1 MPTIVGIPA
10 GKMIRTSSSEAADN
24 LGLVRLTESYA
35 FATSEIAT
43 FRARLKNM
51 SIHKDVM
58 AFVYP
63 TPTTLY
69 TLVTIESSDISEGA
83 GGIATASVNY
93 TGILVTASSANIY
106 NTPLNTSWLPPA
118 IQRLQ
123 PFNSSPNPV
132 QVLVDFIYYSPLPN
146 PEQVLIQSF
155 GSGAALPPT
164 INGTSLYQSL
174 AQPYIEE
181 RGSQLSDRGNR
192 GIPREGSTPQPSSYS
207 QFQYFGMRCVAH
219 FSEKIGLFFK
229 VTNTYQDCSAYSSGI
244 GGTALQIQGLYPANF
259 GR

>member
-10 GKMIRTSSSEAADN
+10 GKMIRTSSGEAANN
-24 LGLVRLTESYA
+24 LGLVRLTENYA

-43 FRARLKNM
+43 FRLSLKNM

-63 TPTTLY
+63 TPTILY
-69 TLVTIESSDISEGA
+69 PLVTIESSDITEGA
-83 GGIATASVNY
+83 GGITTASVNY
-93 TGILVTASSANIY
+93 TGILVTASSANLY
-106 NTPLNTSWLPPA
+106 NTPFNTSWLPPA

-123 PFNSSPNPV
+123 PFASNPNPV
-132 QVLVDFIYYSPLPN
+132 QVIVDFIYYSPLPN

-155 GSGAALPPT
+155 GSGAALPPS

-174 AQPYIEE
+174 AQPYTEE
-181 RGSQLSDRGNR
+181 RGSRLSSVG
-192 GIPREGSTPQPSSYS
+192 GITRQGATQAPATYS
-207 QFQYFGMRCVAH
+207 RFEYYGMRCVAH

-229 VTNTYQDCSAYSSGI
+229 VTNTYQDCSLFSSGA
-244 GGTALQIQGLYPANF
+244 GVGQVQGLVPSIF
-259 GR
+259 QK

>member
-1 MPTIVGIPA
+1 MPTIVGIPT
-10 GKMIRTSSSEAADN
+10 GKMNRTSSGEAADN
-24 LGLVRLTESYA
+24 LGLVRLTENYA

-93 TGILVTASSANIY
+93 TGILVTASSANLY

-123 PFNSSPNPV
+123 PFASAPNPV
-132 QVLVDFIYYSPLPN
+132 QVIVDFIYYSPLPN

-174 AQPYIEE
+174 SQPYMQDS
-181 RGSQLSDRGNR
+181 RSRLPFSN
-192 GIPREGSTPQPSSYS
+192 IPRQGATQEPSIYS
-207 QFQYFGMRCVAH
+207 RFEYYGMRCVAH

-229 VTNTYQDCSAYSSGI
+229 VTNTYQDCSLYVDSG
-244 GGTALQIQGLYPANF
+244 GGAAQVQGLVPSIF
-259 GR
+259 QK

>member
-1 MPTIVGIPA
+1 MANIVGIPT
-10 GKMIRTSSSEAADN
+10 GKMIRTSSGEAANN
-24 LGLVRLTESYA
+24 LGLVRLTENYA
-35 FATSEIAT
+35 FATSDIAT

-63 TPTTLY
+63 TPTILY
-69 TLVTIESSDISEGA
+69 PLVTIESSDITEGA
-83 GGIATASVNY
+83 GGITTASVNY
-93 TGILVTASSANIY
+93 TGILVTTSSSNIY

-123 PFNSSPNPV
+123 PFASTPNPV
-132 QVLVDFIYYSPLPN
+132 QVIVDFIYYSPLPN

-155 GSGAALPPT
+155 GSGAALPSS

-174 AQPYIEE
+174 AQPYTEE
-181 RGSQLSDRGNR
+181 RGSQLNSG
-192 GIPREGSTPQPSSYS
+192 GITRQGATQAPATYS
-207 QFQYFGMRCVAH
+207 RFEYYGMRCVAH

-229 VTNTYQDCSAYSSGI
+229 VTNTYQDCSSYLSSG
-244 GGTALQIQGLYPANF
+244 GGVAQVQGLVPSIF
-259 GR
+259 QK

>member
-1 MPTIVGIPA
+1 MPTILGIPA
-10 GKMIRTSSSEAADN
+10 GKMIRTSSIEAADN
-24 LGLVRLTESYA
+24 LGLVRLSENYA

-63 TPTTLY
+63 TPTILY
-69 TLVTIESSDISEGA
+69 PLVTIESSDITEGL

-93 TGILVTASSANIY
+93 TGILVTASSANLY

-123 PFNSSPNPV
+123 PFASSPNPV
-132 QVLVDFIYYSPLPN
+132 QVIVDFIYYSPLPN
-146 PEQVLIQSF
+146 PEQTLIQSF
-155 GSGAALPPT
+155 GSGAPLPRT
-164 INGTSLYQSL
+164 INGASLYQSL
-174 AQPYIEE
+174 ASPYIEE
-181 RGSQLSDRGNR
+181 QGASRRVEILRQGAISAPAAYRS
-192 GIPREGSTPQPSSYS
+192 
-207 QFQYFGMRCVAH
+207 FQYFGMLCVSH

-229 VTNTYQDCSAYSSGI
+229 VTNTYQDCSAYSV
-244 GGTALQIQGLYPANF
+244 GTGASQIQGLYPANF

>member
-1 MPTIVGIPA
+1 MPTLIGIPS

-24 LGLVRLTESYA
+24 LGLVRLTENYA

-93 TGILVTASSANIY
+93 TGILVTASSANLY

-123 PFNSSPNPV
+123 PFASSPNPV

-146 PEQVLIQSF
+146 PEQILIQSF
-155 GSGAALPPT
+155 GFGAPLPPT

-174 AQPYIEE
+174 ALPYTEE
-181 RGSQLSDRGNR
+181 SGASRRVEIL
-192 GIPREGSTPQPSSYS
+192 REGAKSAPQSYS
-207 QFQYFGMRCVAH
+207 KFEYYGMRCVAH

-229 VTNTYQDCSAYSSGI
+229 VTNTYQDCSAYSGAGVFQVS
-244 GGTALQIQGLYPANF
+244 GLYPPNF

>member
-1 MPTIVGIPA
+1 MTNIIGIPA
-10 GKMIRTSSSEAADN
+10 GKMIRTSSSEAVDN
-24 LGLVRLTESYA
+24 LGLVRLTENYA

-43 FRARLKNM
+43 FRARLKNL

-63 TPTTLY
+63 TPTILY
-69 TLVTIESSDISEGA
+69 PLVTIESSDITEGA
-83 GGIATASVNY
+83 GGITTASINY
-93 TGILVTASSANIY
+93 TGILVTASSANLY

-123 PFNSSPNPV
+123 PLASYPNPV
-132 QVLVDFIYYSPLPN
+132 QVIVDFIYYSPLPN
-146 PEQVLIQSF
+146 PEQILIQSF

-174 AQPYIEE
+174 AAPYKEE
-181 RGSQLSDRGNR
+181 QDRNR
-192 GIPREGSTPQPSSYS
+192 GDDYIYREGSVRPPNSYTR
-207 QFQYFGMRCVAH
+207 FEYYGMRCVAH

-229 VTNTYQDCSAYSSGI
+229 VTNTYQDCSLYSGD
-244 GGTALQIQGLYPANF
+244 GVTQVQGLYPASF

>member
-1 MPTIVGIPA
+1 MPTIIGIPA

-63 TPTTLY
+63 TPTILY
-69 TLVTIESSDISEGA
+69 PLVTIESSDITEGF

-93 TGILVTASSANIY
+93 TGILVTASSANLY

-123 PFNSSPNPV
+123 PLASSPNPV
-132 QVLVDFIYYSPLPN
+132 QVIVDFIYYSPLPN

-174 AQPYIEE
+174 ASPYKEE
-181 RGSQLSDRGNR
+181 RDLNRTSDLL
-192 GIPREGSTPQPSSYS
+192 ILREGAVLPPNLYTTFEY
-207 QFQYFGMRCVAH
+207 YGMRCVAH

-229 VTNTYQDCSAYSSGI
+229 VTNTYQDSSKYSSGEGVAQVKGVI
-244 GGTALQIQGLYPANF
+244 PSSF

>member
-1 MPTIVGIPA
+1 
-10 GKMIRTSSSEAADN
+10 
-24 LGLVRLTESYA
+24 
-35 FATSEIAT
+35 
-43 FRARLKNM
+43 
-51 SIHKDVM
+51 
-58 AFVYP
+58 
-63 TPTTLY
+63 
-69 TLVTIESSDISEGA
+69 VTIESSDITEGA

-132 QVLVDFIYYSPLPN
+132 QVIVDFIYYSPLPN

-155 GSGAALPPT
+155 GSGAALPPS

-174 AQPYIEE
+174 ASPYNEE
-181 RGSQLSDRGNR
+181 SGSRQNERSRGLA
-192 GIPREGSTPQPSSYS
+192 REGTISAPATYST
-207 QFQYFGMRCVAH
+207 FKYFGMLCVAH

-229 VTNTYQDCSAYSSGI
+229 VSNTYQDCSAYSSGI
-244 GGTALQIQGLYPANF
+244 GGSLLQIQGLYPANF

>member
-1 MPTIVGIPA
+1 MPTIIGIPS

-43 FRARLKNM
+43 FRATLKNM

-63 TPTTLY
+63 TPTVLY
-69 TLVTIESSDISEGA
+69 PLVTIESSDITEGF

-93 TGILVTASSANIY
+93 TGILVTASSANLY

-123 PFNSSPNPV
+123 PLSSSPNPV
-132 QVLVDFIYYSPLPN
+132 QVIVDFIYYSPLPN
-146 PEQVLIQSF
+146 PEQNLIQSF
-155 GSGAALPPT
+155 GFGAALPLA

-174 AQPYIEE
+174 ASPYKEE
-181 RGSQLSDRGNR
+181 RDRNPNR
-192 GIPREGSTPQPSSYS
+192 ESLLREGVFLPPNIYTRFEY
-207 QFQYFGMRCVAH
+207 YGMRCVAH

-229 VTNTYQDCSAYSSGI
+229 VTNTYQDSSIYYNGE
-244 GGTALQIQGLYPANF
+244 GAVQVKGVTPQSF
-259 GR
+259 GRQ

>member
-1 MPTIVGIPA
+1 MPTIIGIPA

-24 LGLVRLTESYA
+24 LGLVRLTENYA

-63 TPTTLY
+63 TPTILY
-69 TLVTIESSDISEGA
+69 PLVTIESSDITEDL

-93 TGILVTASSANIY
+93 TGILVTASSANLY

-123 PFNSSPNPV
+123 PFASYQNPV
-132 QVLVDFIYYSPLPN
+132 QVIVDFIYYSPLPN

-155 GSGAALPPT
+155 GSGAALPLS

-174 AQPYIEE
+174 AAPYIEQSPPTR
-181 RGSQLSDRGNR
+181 RGVIL
-192 GIPREGSTPQPSSYS
+192 REGAISAPKSYAK
-207 QFQYFGMRCVAH
+207 FEYYGMRCVAH

-229 VTNTYQDCSAYSSGI
+229 VTNTYQDCSLYS
-244 GGTALQIQGLYPANF
+244 GGGVFQVRGLIPKQF
-259 GR
+259 GK

>member
-1 MPTIVGIPA
+1 MPTIIGIPA

-24 LGLVRLTESYA
+24 LGLVRLTENYA

-63 TPTTLY
+63 TPTILY
-69 TLVTIESSDISEGA
+69 PLVTIESSDITEDF
-83 GGIATASVNY
+83 GGISRASVNY
-93 TGILVTASSANIY
+93 TGILVTASSANLY

-123 PFNSSPNPV
+123 PLSSSPNPV
-132 QVLVDFIYYSPLPN
+132 QVIVDFIYYSPLPN
-146 PEQVLIQSF
+146 PEQTLIQGF
-155 GSGAALPPT
+155 GFGAALPPT

-174 AQPYIEE
+174 AAPYKEE
-181 RGSQLSDRGNR
+181 QDRNANR
-192 GIPREGSTPQPSSYS
+192 ELFLREGIALPPNLYASFEY
-207 QFQYFGMRCVAH
+207 YGMRCVAH

-229 VTNTYQDCSAYSSGI
+229 VTNTYQDSSTYSSGEGVVQVRGVI
-244 GGTALQIQGLYPANF
+244 PSAF

>member
-1 MPTIVGIPA
+1 
-10 GKMIRTSSSEAADN
+10 MIRTSSIEAADN
-24 LGLVRLTESYA
+24 LGLVRLSENYA

-63 TPTTLY
+63 TPTILY
-69 TLVTIESSDISEGA
+69 PLVTIESSDITEGL
-83 GGIATASVNY
+83 GGITTASVNY
-93 TGILVTASSANIY
+93 TGILVTASSANLY

-123 PFNSSPNPV
+123 PLASSPNPV
-132 QVLVDFIYYSPLPN
+132 QVIVDFIYYSPLPN
-146 PEQVLIQSF
+146 PEQTLIQSF
-155 GSGAALPPT
+155 GSGAPLPRT
-164 INGTSLYQSL
+164 INGASLYQSL
-174 AQPYIEE
+174 ALPYIEDT
-181 RGSQLSDRGNR
+181 RGSRRVETL
-192 GIPREGSTPQPSSYS
+192 REGAISAPQAYS
-207 QFQYFGMRCVAH
+207 RFQYFGMLCVSH

-229 VTNTYQDCSAYSSGI
+229 VTNTYQDCSAYSASTGVF
-244 GGTALQIQGLYPANF
+244 QVQGLSPRNF